1 MGAKLLTNDFENG
14 TSDVYGSVLLP
25 GQIVTI
31 APGEEIKVPDDEHIV
46 FDFGGWVE
54 SRVLQAAEMADVCVV
69 PIYYQSTADLMPAVK
84 TILTLEKHNDNIVI
98 LINNTAP
105 ADAKELQSVLSERF
119 PKYRIFTINH
129 SRYIARLADEG
140 KTVFEML
147 LSL

>member
-1 MGAKLLTNDFENG
+1 MQE
-14 TSDVYGSVLLP
+14 
-25 GQIVTI
+25 
-31 APGEEIKVPDDEHIV
+31 DEHIV

-54 SRVLQAAEMADVCVV
+54 SRVLQAAKMADVCVV

-105 ADAKELQSVLSERF
+105 AEAEQVQSVLSERF
-119 PKYRIFTINH
+119 PDYRIFIINP

-140 KTVFEML
+140 KTAFDLFEM
-147 LSL
+147 

>member
-1 MGAKLLTNDFENG
+1 
-14 TSDVYGSVLLP
+14 
-25 GQIVTI
+25 VTI
-31 APGEEIKVPDDEHIV
+31 APGEEIKTPNNEHIV

-54 SRVLQAAEMADVCVV
+54 SRVLQAAKMADVCVV

-105 ADAKELQSVLSERF
+105 AHTRELQSVLSQRF
-119 PKYRIFTINH
+119 PNYRIFTINQ

-140 KTVFEML
+140 KTVFDLFEM
-147 LSL
+147 